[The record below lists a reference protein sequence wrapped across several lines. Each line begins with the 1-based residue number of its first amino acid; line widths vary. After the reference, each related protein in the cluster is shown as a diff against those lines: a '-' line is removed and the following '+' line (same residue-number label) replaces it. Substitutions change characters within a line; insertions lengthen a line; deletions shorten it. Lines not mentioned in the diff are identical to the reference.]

1 MNEPVDKNTTP
12 EQNSTPTEETTVVNE
27 ESQKEEQR
35 IEEPKEV
42 VENLGAQI
50 QSQEPEVIPNEV
62 KVETMKSTFS
72 FLFDLE
78 LPVSVELARKKMLVR
93 DILQLG
99 ENSIIEFDK
108 PAGEVVDLLVN
119 NKKIAEGEVVVI
131 EDRFGIRITNL
142 VDPGERIRNLSK

>member
-42 VENLGAQI
+42 VENLGAQV

-78 LPVSVELARKKMLVR
+78 LPVSVELARKEMLVR

>member
-12 EQNSTPTEETTVVNE
+12 EQDSTPTEETTVVNE

-42 VENLGAQI
+42 VENLGAQV

-78 LPVSVELARKKMLVR
+78 LPVSVELARKEMLVR

>member
-12 EQNSTPTEETTVVNE
+12 EQNSTPAEETTVVNE
-27 ESQKEEQR
+27 ESQKEEQK
-35 IEEPKEV
+35 IDEPKEV
-42 VENLGAQI
+42 VENLGAQV

-78 LPVSVELARKKMLVR
+78 LPVSVELARKEMLVR

>member
-78 LPVSVELARKKMLVR
+78 LPVSVELARKEMLVR

>member
-27 ESQKEEQR
+27 ESQKEEQK

-42 VENLGAQI
+42 VENLGAQV

-78 LPVSVELARKKMLVR
+78 LPVSVELARKEMLVR

>member
-12 EQNSTPTEETTVVNE
+12 EQDSTPTEETTVVNE

-35 IEEPKEV
+35 IEEPKKV
-42 VENLGAQI
+42 AENLGAQV

-78 LPVSVELARKKMLVR
+78 LPVSVELARKEMLVR

>member
-42 VENLGAQI
+42 VEHLGAQV

-78 LPVSVELARKKMLVR
+78 LPVSVELARKEMLVR

>member
-1 MNEPVDKNTTP
+1 M
-12 EQNSTPTEETTVVNE
+12 
-27 ESQKEEQR
+27 
-35 IEEPKEV
+35 
-42 VENLGAQI
+42 
-50 QSQEPEVIPNEV
+50 IPNEV

-78 LPVSVELARKKMLVR
+78 LPVSVELARKEMLVR

>member
-35 IEEPKEV
+35 IEEPREV
-42 VENLGAQI
+42 VENLGTQV

-78 LPVSVELARKKMLVR
+78 LPVSVELARKEMLVR